1 MVISNLCYSYHGM
14 AYDAVVV
21 FDCFFLTFVLIDLTI
36 LCLVKLEPLVAAAV
50 TKVEKEVDEYKEDG
64 LKFTI
69 NEHSL
74 DDEKDIGY
82 DPHEGNL
89 LRSIDNKTVRRNV
102 LMPLG

>member
-1 MVISNLCYSYHGM
+1 M
-14 AYDAVVV
+14 AAV
-21 FDCFFLTFVLIDLTI
+21 
-36 LCLVKLEPLVAAAV
+36 V

-69 NEHSL
+69 NEHIL

-89 LRSIDNKTVRRNV
+89 LRGIDWVLLDLWNKG
-102 LMPLG
+102 LQLPFDKL

>member
-1 MVISNLCYSYHGM
+1 M
-14 AYDAVVV
+14 
-21 FDCFFLTFVLIDLTI
+21 
-36 LCLVKLEPLVAAAV
+36 LCLVKLEPLVAAVV

-69 NEHSL
+69 NEHIL

-89 LRSIDNKTVRRNV
+89 LRGIDIWSGVAQSVVQWTEKF
-102 LMPLG
+102 L

>member
-1 MVISNLCYSYHGM
+1 M
-14 AYDAVVV
+14 
-21 FDCFFLTFVLIDLTI
+21 
-36 LCLVKLEPLVAAAV
+36 LCLVKLEPLVAAVV

-69 NEHSL
+69 NEHIL

-89 LRSIDNKTVRRNV
+89 LGGIDWV
-102 LMPLG
+102 LLDL

>member
-1 MVISNLCYSYHGM
+1 M
-14 AYDAVVV
+14 
-21 FDCFFLTFVLIDLTI
+21 
-36 LCLVKLEPLVAAAV
+36 AAAV

-69 NEHSL
+69 NEHIL

-89 LRSIDNKTVRRNV
+89 LRSIGNKTVIRNGICLYTYV
-102 LMPLG
+102 LFSVTHIL

>member
-1 MVISNLCYSYHGM
+1 M
-14 AYDAVVV
+14 
-21 FDCFFLTFVLIDLTI
+21 
-36 LCLVKLEPLVAAAV
+36 AAAV

-69 NEHSL
+69 NEHIL

-89 LRSIDNKTVRRNV
+89 LRSIDNKTVRICNFNLLTYYYSLFFLRSIAQFFTQIYMNCFV
-102 LMPLG
+102 SS